1 MRGGLHLYLGTAPG
15 VGKTCAL
22 LAEGRRLAALGNDVV
37 VGLAEAHDRQ
47 DTAAG
52 LDDLEVIPRK
62 SVAHRGARFGE
73 MDVQAILV
81 RHPQTVL
88 VDELAHANAPGSRHD
103 KRWQDVEELLDA
115 GVDVV
120 SALNVQHLQSL
131 SDQVEELTGV
141 PVHETVPDAVADAA
155 DRVDLDPESLRRRLT
170 RIYPPGTA
178 EWALAGFFRPGNIAV
193 LRELA
198 DQWIREHA
206 HDHAVGRGT
215 ATVRRGSR
223 IVAALTGEVEGERV
237 LHRAAQLAAG
247 TGAELVGVHVRNP
260 SGLKEP
266 DPPWLNGQRRLLAEL
281 GGRYAQV
288 AGEDVAGTILD
299 FTRAKHASQLV
310 LGASRRSHG
319 YQMLYGSVIDRVVRA
334 AGPVEVHVIPPHR
347 PPKHPLTARLP
358 RLARPVRRSRVPLP
372 VRRTA
377 IGWTL
382 SVLAPP
388 AVTALLLPAR
398 GSLGLAGALLC
409 TLLTV
414 VLAALVGGLG
424 PAALATVTG
433 FLAADFLYTRPYY
446 SLRVD
451 RPIDLVGLFVFAVVG
466 VTVGLLVDSLAR
478 RALQQTRAQAEA
490 ESLARLVADVLAAG
504 TTTPADLVD
513 TLRRTFDLEGVV
525 LLRQTDGGWEAE
537 AAAGTSPPATPE
549 DAPFSVALAGGRN
562 LALAGSRLSAEDAR
576 LLRAFTGQLRIGQ
589 GTRQLERIG
598 GDDQEGRHEH
608 GRDGEAAPP
617 TEL

>member
-1 MRGGLHLYLGTAPG
+1 MRGRLHLYLGTAPG

-37 VGLAEAHDRQ
+37 VGLAETHERQ

-52 LDDLEVIPRK
+52 LDGLEVIPRK
-62 SVAHRGARFGE
+62 PVAHRGAGFGE
-73 MDVQAILV
+73 MDVQAILA

-88 VDELAHANAPGSRHD
+88 VDELAHTNAPGSRHD

-141 PVHETVPDAVADAA
+141 PVHETVPDAVAAAA
-155 DRVDLDPESLRRRLT
+155 DRVDVIDLDPEALRRRLT
-170 RIYPPGTA
+170 WIYPPGRA
-178 EWALAGFFRPGNIAV
+178 EWALAGFFRPGNITV

-198 DQWIREHA
+198 DQWIRDHT
-206 HDHAVGRGT
+206 HDHATGPG
-215 ATVRRGSR
+215 AAPVRHGSR
-223 IVAALTGEVEGERV
+223 IVAALTGEAEGDRV
-237 LHRAAQLAAG
+237 LHRAAYLAAG
-247 TGAELVGVHVRNP
+247 TGAELVGVHVRSP

-266 DPPWLNGQRRLLAEL
+266 DPPWLSGQRRLLAEL
-281 GGRYAQV
+281 GGRYVQV
-288 AGEDVAGTILD
+288 AGEDVARAILD
-299 FTRAKHASQLV
+299 FTRAEHASQLV

-319 YQMLYGSVIDRVVRA
+319 YQMLYGSVINRVVRA

-358 RLARPVRRSRVPLP
+358 RPARPTHRGRVPLP
-372 VRRTA
+372 ARRTA
-377 IGWTL
+377 IGWAL
-382 SVLAPP
+382 SVLAPLV
-388 AVTALLLPAR
+388 VTALLLPAR

-414 VLAALVGGLG
+414 VLAAVVGGLG
-424 PAALATVTG
+424 PAAVATVTG

-451 RPIDLVGLFVFAVVG
+451 RLIDLVGLFVFAVIG

-478 RALQQTRAQAEA
+478 RALQMTRAQVEA

-504 TTTPADLVD
+504 TMASADLVD
-513 TLRRTFDLEGVV
+513 ALRRTFDLEGVA
-525 LLRQTDGGWEAE
+525 LLRRTDSGWEAE
-537 AAAGTSPPATPE
+537 AAAGPSPPATPE
-549 DAPFSVALAGGRN
+549 DAPFTAAVAGGCSLALAGG
-562 LALAGSRLSAEDAR
+562 RLSAEDAR
-576 LLRAFTGQLRIGQ
+576 LLRAFTSRLRIDQ

-598 GDDQEGRHEH
+598 GDHEDQHEH
-608 GRDGEAAPP
+608 IRDGEAAP
-617 TEL
+617 

>member
-1 MRGGLHLYLGTAPG
+1 MRGRLHLYLGTAPG

-37 VGLAEAHDRQ
+37 VGLAETHDRQ
-47 DTAAG
+47 DTTAG
-52 LDDLEVIPRK
+52 LDDLEVVPRK
-62 SVAHRGARFGE
+62 PVAHRGVRFGE
-73 MDVQAILV
+73 MDVQAILA

-120 SALNVQHLQSL
+120 SALNVAHLQSL

-155 DRVDLDPESLRRRLT
+155 DQVDVIDLDPESLRRRLT

-178 EWALAGFFRPGNIAV
+178 EWALAGFFRPGNITV
-193 LRELA
+193 LRELM

-206 HDHAVGRGT
+206 HDHATGPGVPT
-215 ATVRRGSR
+215 TRRGSR
-223 IVAALTGEVEGERV
+223 IIAALTGEAESERI

-288 AGEDVAGTILD
+288 AEEDVARALLD
-299 FTRAKHASQLV
+299 FTRAEHASQLV

-347 PPKHPLTARLP
+347 PPRHRLTARLP
-358 RLARPVRRSRVPLP
+358 RLARPVRRRRVSLP

-382 SVLAPP
+382 SVLAPA
-388 AVTALLLPAR
+388 AVTALLLPVR

-409 TLLTV
+409 TLLSV
-414 VLAALVGGLG
+414 VLAALVGGVG

-433 FLAADFLYTRPYY
+433 FLAVDFLYTRPYY

-466 VTVGLLVDSLAR
+466 VTVGLLVDGLAR
-478 RALQQTRAQAEA
+478 RALQVTRAQAEA
-490 ESLARLVADVLAAG
+490 ENLARLVADVLAAG
-504 TTTPADLVD
+504 TATPADLVD
-513 TLRRTFDLEGVV
+513 ALRRTFDLEGVV
-525 LLRQTDGGWEAE
+525 LLLPTDGGWEAE
-537 AAAGTSPPATPE
+537 AAAGPCPPAAPE
-549 DAPFSVALAGGRN
+549 DAGFTVALADGRT
-562 LALAGSRLSAEDAR
+562 LALAGARLSAEDAR
-576 LLRAFTGQLRIGQ
+576 LLRAFTGQLRIEEE
-589 GTRQLERIG
+589 TRQLRRIG
-598 GDDQEGRHEH
+598 GGGPEDRHEH
-608 GRDGEAAPP
+608 SRGGEA
-617 TEL
+617 TQ

>member
-62 SVAHRGARFGE
+62 PVAHRGARFGE

-103 KRWQDVEELLDA
+103 KRWQDVEELLNA

-141 PVHETVPDAVADAA
+141 PLHETVPDAVADAA
-155 DRVDLDPESLRRRLT
+155 DRVDVIDLDPESLRRRLT

-193 LRELA
+193 LHELA

-206 HDHAVGRGT
+206 HGHATGRGT
-215 ATVRRGSR
+215 ATVRRDSR
-223 IVAALTGEVEGERV
+223 IVAALTGEAEGERV
-237 LHRAAQLAAG
+237 LHRAAQLASG

-288 AGEDVAGTILD
+288 AGEDVARTILH
-299 FTRAKHASQLV
+299 FTHAEHASQLV

-347 PPKHPLTARLP
+347 PPRHPLTARLP
-358 RLARPVRRSRVPLP
+358 HLARPLRRSRVPLP

-424 PAALATVTG
+424 PAAMATVTG
-433 FLAADFLYTRPYY
+433 LLAADFLYTRPYY

-504 TTTPADLVD
+504 TTTPADVVD

-525 LLRQTDGGWEAE
+525 LLRQTNGGWQAE
-537 AAAGTSPPATPE
+537 AAAGPCPPATPE
-549 DAPFSVALAGGRN
+549 DAAFTAALAGGRS
-562 LALAGSRLSAEDAR
+562 LALAGGRLSAEDAR
-576 LLRAFTGQLRIGQ
+576 LLRAFTGQLRIDQ
-589 GTRQLERIG
+589 ETRQLQRIG
-598 GDDQEGRHEH
+598 GGDHEDRHEYSR
-608 GRDGEAAPP
+608 GGEAAQ
-617 TEL
+617 